1 MTHGV
6 VLAGA
11 VLPSA
16 PRPFAK
22 KTMSLNIRPV
32 HDERTL
38 VLVTE
43 VARRARTVLEEDV
56 AVRPVRSLDDDTNEG
71 AVVLEGAAVGGL
83 QRDAD
88 LAGGAQLSIVHVT
101 NVLVVN
107 PICWSERERES
118 QQRWWKM

>member
-1 MTHGV
+1 M

-16 PRPFAK
+16 PSPFSP
-22 KTMSLNIRPV
+22 TMSLNIRPV
-32 HDERTL
+32 HDERTG

-107 PICWSERERES
+107 PIFWSERES
-118 QQRWWKM
+118 AKMVENVI

>member
-107 PICWSERERES
+107 PIFWSERES
-118 QQRWWKM
+118 AKMVKM